1 MSNISRLY
9 YLLPICQFILVLC
22 FCNEMRREENKIE
35 QKKKKTADK
44 LPNIFGSTKRNQLQL
59 TNSSSSST
67 CQILIN
73 EIFTC
78 FDIVL
83 MYNPNQNVQLDTK
96 EKKREKN
103 SQCNREIHSTQY
115 IHLNQ
120 TSTMYQNLNF
130 CCFNYSLSHQALL
143 AAFDIGQIPAP
154 ILLDSPMN
162 I

>member
-103 SQCNREIHSTQY
+103 SQ
-115 IHLNQ
+115 
-120 TSTMYQNLNF
+120 
-130 CCFNYSLSHQALL
+130 
-143 AAFDIGQIPAP
+143 
-154 ILLDSPMN
+154 
-162 I
+162 